1 MRLIPLE
8 ADMQLSVGFAGIPYF
23 CWNWLLPTIF
33 TCCCPNYV
41 PQGREQLVHLQTFW
55 TTVLSFV
62 SWKLIV
68 TFSGFAIVPE
78 NVSLLVS
85 SMKLFPGP
93 MGLGLI
99 VAYCVKTAQG
109 KNHINPP
116 LISKNN
122 EQGQTGSFFFVLLCS
137 TGIVLK
143 CTVCPPV
150 CHPRDNT
157 LHWDSLA
164 NRMVTLQSYI
174 RSFWCSLCCVK
185 ALEAHD
191 ATSQINTWFAEW
203 TFLLLCLAEVFV
215 DNQENLKPQEEVK
228 PRREVGDGFIG
239 KLKWW
244 VWRFVLINC

>member
-1 MRLIPLE
+1 M
-8 ADMQLSVGFAGIPYF
+8 
-23 CWNWLLPTIF
+23 
-33 TCCCPNYV
+33 
-41 PQGREQLVHLQTFW
+41 
-55 TTVLSFV
+55 TVLSFV

-99 VAYCVKTAQG
+99 IAYCVKTAQG

-116 LISKNN
+116 LISKTN

-150 CHPRDNT
+150 FHPRDKT
-157 LHWDSLA
+157 LHWNSLA
-164 NRMVTLQSYI
+164 NKNGDLAKLHQEFLMQLV
-174 RSFWCSLCCVK
+174 LCEG
-185 ALEAHD
+185 LRG
-191 ATSQINTWFAEW
+191 S
-203 TFLLLCLAEVFV
+203 
-215 DNQENLKPQEEVK
+215 
-228 PRREVGDGFIG
+228 
-239 KLKWW
+239 
-244 VWRFVLINC
+244 

>member
-33 TCCCPNYV
+33 TCCCLNYG

-55 TTVLSFV
+55 MTVLSFV

-99 VAYCVKTAQG
+99 IAYCVKTAQG

-116 LISKNN
+116 LISKTN

-150 CHPRDNT
+150 CHPRDKT
-157 LHWDSLA
+157 LHWNSLA
-164 NRMVTLQSYI
+164 NKNGDLAKLHQEFLMQLVLCEGLRGSWCRIPDKYMVCWMNLPA
-174 RSFWCSLCCVK
+174 
-185 ALEAHD
+185 AL
-191 ATSQINTWFAEW
+191 
-203 TFLLLCLAEVFV
+203 LG
-215 DNQENLKPQEEVK
+215 
-228 PRREVGDGFIG
+228 RGFC
-239 KLKWW
+239 W
-244 VWRFVLINC
+244 